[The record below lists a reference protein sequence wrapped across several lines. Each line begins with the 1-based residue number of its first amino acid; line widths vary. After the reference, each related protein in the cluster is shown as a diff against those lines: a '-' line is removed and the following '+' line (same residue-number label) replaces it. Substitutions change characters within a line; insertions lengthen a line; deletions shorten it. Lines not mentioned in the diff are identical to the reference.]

1 MGESATFLKEYVYMW
16 NQYNIFT
23 ASFKRLFEYLDRYY
37 LKNSKHKSLSL
48 TSIIL
53 YRNNVFAKY
62 KVELVKAILDEIK
75 KERESEITDR
85 NLIKQ
90 AIDQFIYMGY
100 DNEKVQIK
108 RDDRGINW
116 VGEKNLML
124 YDKEFEAPLI
134 NETVRFYSKKAE
146 LWSQNC
152 SCYEYILK
160 VG

>member
-1 MGESATFLKEYVYMW
+1 MNIQLKVGESFNFLKEYVFMW

-53 YRNNVFAKY
+53 YRNSVFSKY

-85 NLIKQ
+85 NLIK
-90 AIDQFIYMGY
+90 
-100 DNEKVQIK
+100 
-108 RDDRGINW
+108 
-116 VGEKNLML
+116 
-124 YDKEFEAPLI
+124 
-134 NETVRFYSKKAE
+134 
-146 LWSQNC
+146 
-152 SCYEYILK
+152 
-160 VG
+160 